1 MTVVYKCK
9 QCGGD
14 VEVIEG
20 GLTGKCIYCGTEQ
33 TLPSEDD
40 EKVKQLLVR
49 ANDFR
54 MSADFDRA
62 IYTYEK
68 VLELKESEPEAHWG
82 LLLSKYGV
90 EYVRDNYSYQYKP
103 TLHRISATSIM
114 EDPEYNATIRYANP
128 AVANKYK
135 QAAEEIEA
143 VLKELLVLA
152 ANQEA
157 YDVFIS
163 YKEADDLT
171 RRRTDDSYLAH
182 DLYNELTQ
190 KGYRVFFA
198 PKSLGTGLYEPKIY
212 AAILSAKV
220 MIVLGTKKEYFEAV
234 WVKNEWSRYIEL
246 IESGENKTLIPVYK
260 YMEATDLPSKLAKYQ
275 AYDMEN
281 ISFLQTLTG
290 FIDQC
295 VTRKQMAQAENAP
308 KEDIYMERAK
318 LALENANFQSAKSFY
333 ERALNENP
341 KNADAY
347 CGLLMS
353 ELKVKKLEDVVNAK
367 IELNNYENFKNAFR
381 FADSQLKA
389 ILISCEEKVSERVK
403 NEKFAELKIRL
414 RNVTTTSQLAT
425 LKMDIAMLNHINSK
439 QLVDRLELISQKIK
453 PVEAEIEKI
462 QQEISDIERKQKQV
476 TREKGEVK
484 ETKIARI
491 AVCVFYFIKLFF
503 FGGGFDYI
511 MYEIPIGDIFMNVFL
526 FIISFIVAVAMD
538 KKFIVNMK
546 KKKYV
551 DREAELSNMLINK
564 KAALDANK
572 NAFSEYIREV
582 NRLAD

>member
-103 TLHRISATSIM
+103 TLHRISAKSIM
-114 EDPEYNATIRYANP
+114 EDPEYSATMRYANP

-135 QAAEEIEA
+135 QAAEEIES

-163 YKEADDLT
+163 YKEADDHT

-220 MIVLGTKKEYFEAV
+220 MIVLGTKTEYFEAV

-260 YMEATDLPSKLAKYQ
+260 YMEATDLPNKLAKYQ
-275 AYDMEN
+275 AYDMDSM
-281 ISFLQTLTG
+281 SFLQTLTSL
-290 FIDQC
+290 IDQS
-295 VTRKQMAQAENAP
+295 VTKKQTEPVGSAS
-308 KEDIYMERAK
+308 KEAIYMERAK
-318 LALENANFQSAKSFY
+318 LALENGKFESARSFY
-333 ERALNENP
+333 NHALNENP
-341 KNADAY
+341 KNAEAY

-353 ELKVKKLEDVVNAK
+353 ELKVKKLEDIVNAK
-367 IELNNYENFKNAFR
+367 KLLTSYESYKNAFR

-389 ILISCEEKVSERVK
+389 ILVSCDEKIAARK
-403 NEKFAELKIRL
+403 KDEKFDEHKLSLK
-414 RNVTTTSQLAT
+414 NASATSQLIT
-425 LKMDIAMLNHINSK
+425 LKKSIAALNHENSRELVDKIDGVLQKINPVEKEIQNIENEIADIEVEQKRTVEEKGKVNCIIVRVVASLVYFFWMFLYGGGLEAILYDGVISGILMNAFLYSIFFLPALAIDKLVLVNLKKTKYIKKESDLKKLVAAKRVDLKAKKDMLN
-439 QLVDRLELISQKIK
+439 
-453 PVEAEIEKI
+453 
-462 QQEISDIERKQKQV
+462 
-476 TREKGEVK
+476 
-484 ETKIARI
+484 
-491 AVCVFYFIKLFF
+491 
-503 FGGGFDYI
+503 
-511 MYEIPIGDIFMNVFL
+511 MY
-526 FIISFIVAVAMD
+526 
-538 KKFIVNMK
+538 
-546 KKKYV
+546 
-551 DREAELSNMLINK
+551 ML
-564 KAALDANK
+564 
-572 NAFSEYIREV
+572 EV
-582 NRLAD
+582 NKLSD

>member
-103 TLHRISATSIM
+103 TLHRISAKSIM
-114 EDPEYNATIRYANP
+114 EDPEYIATMRYANP

-163 YKEADDLT
+163 YKEADDHT

-220 MIVLGTKKEYFEAV
+220 MIVLGTKTEYFEAV

-260 YMEATDLPSKLAKYQ
+260 YMEATDLPNKLAKYQ
-275 AYDMEN
+275 AYDMDSM
-281 ISFLQTLTG
+281 SFLQTLTSL
-290 FIDQC
+290 IDQS
-295 VTRKQMAQAENAP
+295 VTKKQTEPVGSAS
-308 KEDIYMERAK
+308 KEAIYMERAK
-318 LALENANFQSAKSFY
+318 LALENGKFESARSFY
-333 ERALNENP
+333 NHALNENP
-341 KNADAY
+341 KNAEAY

-353 ELKVKKLEDVVNAK
+353 ELKVKKLEDIVNAK
-367 IELNNYENFKNAFR
+367 KLLTSYESYKNAFR

-389 ILISCEEKVSERVK
+389 TLVSCEEKVSERIK
-403 NEKFAELKIRL
+403 NEKFENLKSSL
-414 RNVTTTSQLAT
+414 RSITATNQICDLKESIEQLKHA
-425 LKMDIAMLNHINSK
+425 NSK
-439 QLVDRLELISQKIK
+439 ELVAKIDDIVSK
-453 PVEAEIEKI
+453 INPVEAEIAILKQDIRSIESEKE
-462 QQEISDIERKQKQV
+462 QVIE
-476 TREKGEVK
+476 EKGKVLCF
-484 ETKIARI
+484 
-491 AVCVFYFIKLFF
+491 AVSIIVTILWW
-503 FGGGFDYI
+503 G
-511 MYEIPIGDIFMNVFL
+511 L
-526 FIISFIVAVAMD
+526 FIIEGSYGYGFWDWLGVIFVYAIFLIIALIIDTVILRNL
-538 KKFIVNMK
+538 KKIKYIK
-546 KKKYV
+546 KE
-551 DREAELSNMLINK
+551 RELTERWAYKRSVLEADENTLKTHIKEINK
-564 KAALDANK
+564 
-572 NAFSEYIREV
+572 
-582 NRLAD
+582 LAD